1 VTEPEYA
8 SEAVMNELE
17 RLRSIIRS
25 LAAERDDL
33 AAEVVRL
40 RALTGEEASDG

>member
-1 VTEPEYA
+1 MTEPEYA

-17 RLRSIIRS
+17 RLRSVIRS

-33 AAEVVRL
+33 AAEVIRL
-40 RALTGEEASDG
+40 RTLAGKDGTNA